1 MQDVQVN
8 NQQSIDVNAQGQQPQ
23 ATDNQGSQQQ
33 TTPSVSISQ
42 VDNTTPI
49 TEQVNQTQNNFKEA
63 QSKAKQKVNEPT
75 QQNNNDVVKSFID
88 SFQQEYSKDEILK
101 TNVESEVKT
110 IQSFVSMKD
119 KDEVMLSLL
128 NQSVEKI
135 EQIKKRQA
143 EIQKEKEEIQKI
155 VGYTEIIKKIDVIKK
170 DKNYNEVWKI
180 LEEKSPKLAFDTF
193 KNLTNNFINL
203 SMNTKVADSPSGN
216 TAVANN
222 KTAMS
227 AVSCVK
233 KGDGYF

>member
-8 NQQSIDVNAQGQQPQ
+8 NQQSVDVNVQGQQPQ
-23 ATDNQGSQQQ
+23 ATDNQGSQQA
-33 TTPSVSISQ
+33 TPVATPQ
-42 VDNTTPI
+42 VDATII
-49 TEQVNQTQNNFKEA
+49 TEQVIQQPQNNFKEA
-63 QSKAKQKVNEPT
+63 QSKAKQKVNEPI

-88 SFQQEYSKDEILK
+88 SFQQEYGKDEILK

-110 IQSFVSMKD
+110 IQSFVNMKD

-193 KNLTNNFINL
+193 KSLTNNFINL

-216 TAVANN
+216 TTVANN

>member
-1 MQDVQVN
+1 MQDVQIN
-8 NQQSIDVNAQGQQPQ
+8 DQQGVDVNAQGQQPQ

-33 TTPSVSISQ
+33 ATTSVFTQQ
-42 VDNTTPI
+42 VDNATPI
-49 TEQVNQTQNNFKEA
+49 VEPANQTQNNFKEA
-63 QSKAKQKVNEPT
+63 QAKAKQKVNEP
-75 QQNNNDVVKSFID
+75 QEKNNDVVKSFID
-88 SFQQEYSKDEILK
+88 SFQQEYGKDEILK

-110 IQSFVSMKD
+110 IQSFVNMKD

-135 EQIKKRQA
+135 EQIKKRQV

-222 KTAMS
+222 KTAIS